1 MIMAHDLRGK
11 AACVGLA
18 VHGCGEA
25 PGFSAMELM
34 ATAVIKA
41 LADAGIALGE
51 VDGLYA
57 ATAVHSMASM
67 SLAEH
72 LGIRPALSDN
82 TNIGGSSFMAHALM
96 AAMALEAGLINVAVI
111 AYGSNQR
118 SAGGFQSVSEPLP
131 YDAQFRPR
139 NPITGYALAA
149 GRYMHDFGATRA
161 DLAEIPVAAR
171 GWANLNPEAFATG
184 PLSVDDVL
192 AARMISDPL
201 GKLDCCLVTD
211 GAAAIVMT
219 RADRAKDGPH
229 GPVHLLGAA
238 TEHHHRMI
246 STMPDLTRTAAA
258 ASGARAFAMAGC
270 TAEQMDTVQIYDAFS
285 INTLLFLEDL
295 GYCAKGEAKDFV
307 KGGRIAPGGALAVNT
322 NGGGLSCVHPGMYGL
337 FVMIE
342 AIRQIRATADGAP
355 YARGPGGW
363 LPDVKLSLAHGNGG
377 VLSSQ
382 ATTIWGAPETL

>member
-118 SAGGFQSVSEPLP
+118 SAGGVPKRVR
-131 YDAQFRPR
+131 AV
-139 NPITGYALAA
+139 AL
-149 GRYMHDFGATRA
+149 
-161 DLAEIPVAAR
+161 
-171 GWANLNPEAFATG
+171 
-184 PLSVDDVL
+184 
-192 AARMISDPL
+192 
-201 GKLDCCLVTD
+201 
-211 GAAAIVMT
+211 
-219 RADRAKDGPH
+219 
-229 GPVHLLGAA
+229 
-238 TEHHHRMI
+238 
-246 STMPDLTRTAAA
+246 
-258 ASGARAFAMAGC
+258 
-270 TAEQMDTVQIYDAFS
+270 
-285 INTLLFLEDL
+285 
-295 GYCAKGEAKDFV
+295 
-307 KGGRIAPGGALAVNT
+307 
-322 NGGGLSCVHPGMYGL
+322 
-337 FVMIE
+337 
-342 AIRQIRATADGAP
+342 
-355 YARGPGGW
+355 
-363 LPDVKLSLAHGNGG
+363 
-377 VLSSQ
+377 
-382 ATTIWGAPETL
+382 